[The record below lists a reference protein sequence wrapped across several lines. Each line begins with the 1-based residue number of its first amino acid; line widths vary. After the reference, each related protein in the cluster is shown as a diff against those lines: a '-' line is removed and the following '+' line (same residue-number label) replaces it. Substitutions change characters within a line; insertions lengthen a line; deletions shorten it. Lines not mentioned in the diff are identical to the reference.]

1 MKQKK
6 SNPIHPKKETT
17 CQEEKKLIPS
27 WISLRLLII
36 FLLLLA
42 GIVWFGFYA
51 THTKEVA
58 GSDDREYASM
68 ARNIVNGKG
77 IARNF
82 IYPVDINFFEK
93 LPVPEFIHSPGYPL
107 ILAGF
112 FKLFGISDFV
122 ALLPSYLSYFI
133 LLILLFYFVNRYL
146 DIKTAVIAT
155 VILIFNREILEM
167 SLVALSEGVYTLLF
181 FLFLSIFVKANSL
194 KAIFISG
201 IFLGISHLIRE
212 NLYPF
217 LVPLFVY
224 LYFYPDLP
232 RWKKMISFILG
243 ILVPILPN
251 MVRSFWETGS
261 PFFSYGKFVLMTYTE
276 KFPWLNIYRDIQNPS
291 LFEFL
296 KDEPSQFLLKY
307 LNNLATA
314 LEQILTISNPY
325 LLAFFLIGMFYWKIS
340 PEWKRIK
347 ILFLFLL
354 VSQIFFISLFT
365 FTHRFFIPFLPWMA
379 LLAAQ
384 GFLQLSEDFIS
395 AVKRDWKKR
404 ALSIAI
410 FLFIIFFMTPSIYTI
425 FKPYK
430 PAFLGFKTPQFG
442 FLIPKE
448 EAKRLNDFL
457 RSELKENQVIWT
469 DLPEILE
476 WEGNRLCGWLPTHI
490 QSIYEIQ
497 KKIPVDAILLTSLR
511 TPTQMEEEWKYLLF
525 SEHSLPRYRNVK
537 LYKGGMVFA
546 KLLIR
551 DEAD

>member
-6 SNPIHPKKETT
+6 SNPIRPKKETT

-27 WISLRLLII
+27 WISLRILII

-133 LLILLFYFVNRYL
+133 LLILLFYFANRYL

-181 FLFLSIFVKANSL
+181 FLFFSIFVKANSL

-325 LLAFFLIGMFYWKIS
+325 LLAFFLIGMFYWKVS

-354 VSQIFFISLFT
+354 VSPIFFISLFT
-365 FTHRFFIPFLPWMA
+365 YTHRFFIPFLPWMA

-442 FLIPKE
+442 FLMPKE

>member
-27 WISLRLLII
+27 WISFRLLLVL
-36 FLLLLA
+36 LLLLA

-133 LLILLFYFVNRYL
+133 LLILLFYFANRYL
-146 DIKTAVIAT
+146 DIKTAVMAT

-181 FLFLSIFVKANSL
+181 FLFFSIFVKANSL

-232 RWKKMISFILG
+232 HWKKMISFILG

-325 LLAFFLIGMFYWKIS
+325 LLAFFLIGMFYWKVS

-354 VSQIFFISLFT
+354 VSQIFFTSLFT
-365 FTHRFFIPFLPWMA
+365 FTHRFFIPFLPLMTMF
-379 LLAAQ
+379 AAQ
-384 GFLQLSEDFIS
+384 GFLQLSEDLLS
-395 AVKRDWKKR
+395 TVKRDWKKR

-476 WEGNRLCGWLPTHI
+476 WEGDRFCGWLPTHI

-511 TPTQMEEEWKYLLF
+511 TPAQMEEEWKYLLF

>member
-6 SNPIHPKKETT
+6 SNPIRPKKETT

-27 WISLRLLII
+27 WISLRILII

-133 LLILLFYFVNRYL
+133 LLILLFYFANRYL

-181 FLFLSIFVKANSL
+181 FLFFSIFVKANSL

-325 LLAFFLIGMFYWKIS
+325 LLAFFLIGMFYWKVS

-347 ILFLFLL
+347 TLFLFLL

-365 FTHRFFIPFLPWMA
+365 YTHRFFIPFLPWMA

-430 PAFLGFKTPQFG
+430 LAFLGSKTPQFG

-448 EAKRLNDFL
+448 EAKRLIDFI

-476 WEGNRLCGWLPTHI
+476 WEGNRLCGWLPIHI

>member
-27 WISLRLLII
+27 WISFRLLLVL
-36 FLLLLA
+36 LLLLA

-181 FLFLSIFVKANSL
+181 FLFFSIFVKANSL

-325 LLAFFLIGMFYWKIS
+325 LLAFFLIGMFYWKVS

>member
-1 MKQKK
+1 MKRKK
-6 SNPIHPKKETT
+6 SIPVSLKKETT
-17 CQEEKKLIPS
+17 HQEEKKLFPS

-51 THTKEVA
+51 THTKEIV
-58 GSDDREYASM
+58 GSDDRGYAEI

-82 IYPVDINFFEK
+82 AYPLDINFFEK
-93 LPVPEFIHSPGYPL
+93 LPIPEFMHPPGYPL

-181 FLFLSIFVKANSL
+181 FLFFSIFVKANSL

-261 PFFSYGKFVLMTYTE
+261 PFFSYGKFALMAFTQKY
-276 KFPWLNIYRDIQNPS
+276 PWLNIYRDIQNPS

-296 KDEPSQFLLKY
+296 IGEPSQFILKY
-307 LNNLATA
+307 LDNLVSAIG
-314 LEQILTISNPY
+314 QILTVSNPY

-340 PEWKRIK
+340 PELKRIK
-347 ILFLFLL
+347 MLFLFLL
-354 VSQIFFISLFT
+354 VSQIFFTPLFT
-365 FTHRFFIPFLPWMA
+365 FTHRFFIPFLPLMTMF
-379 LLAAQ
+379 AAQ
-384 GFLQLSEDFIS
+384 SFLQLSEDLIS
-395 AVKRDWKKR
+395 AVKIGWRRR
-404 ALSIAI
+404 ALSIVI
-410 FLFIIFFMTPSIYTI
+410 FLFVIFFVTPSIYTI

-430 PAFLGFKTPQFG
+430 PPLLDFKTSQFG
-442 FLIPKE
+442 FLIPKS
-448 EAKRLNDFL
+448 EANSLNEFL
-457 RSELKENQVIWT
+457 KSELKENKVVWT

-476 WEGNRLCGWLPTHI
+476 WEGDRLCGWLPTQI
-490 QSIYEIQ
+490 KTIYEIHRR
-497 KKIPVDAILLTSLR
+497 IPVDAILLTSLR
-511 TPTQMEEEWKYLLF
+511 TPTQMEEEWEYLLF